1 LNDFACS
8 SRFSYY
14 FVFTISHQICKKKIG
29 GHVLQVEN
37 GSWECG
43 KVVLEEEQ

>member
-1 LNDFACS
+1 M
-8 SRFSYY
+8 
-14 FVFTISHQICKKKIG
+14 QKKIG

-43 KVVLEEEQ
+43 KAVLEEEQ

>member
-1 LNDFACS
+1 MILLAVVGLAITL
-8 SRFSYY
+8 FSQFLTKYA
-14 FVFTISHQICKKKIG
+14 KKIG

-43 KVVLEEEQ
+43 KAVLEEEQ